1 MILFERKDR
10 RPSFLGKR
18 GSHTFI
24 PSHPHA
30 SHSDSERW
38 VLGEEPETAAS
49 GGVAGGGV
57 HMVSTEVA
65 RQTGLLND
73 HCSVVS

>member
-1 MILFERKDR
+1 MILLERKVR
-10 RPSFLGKR
+10 RPSSLGNR

-30 SHSDSERW
+30 SHSDSERC
-38 VLGEEPETAAS
+38 VLGEEQEAEPE
-49 GGVAGGGV
+49 GGMTGGGV
-57 HMVSTEVA
+57 HMISTDAA

-73 HCSVVS
+73 HFFVA